1 MNRKTH
7 SVLLASPMP
16 GGLRRSSGL
25 ASPKLRGRA
34 AAAARH
40 HRQGARA
47 DSTAWLS
54 GRARARSAFSL
65 MPGRL
70 RRPSGLAPI
79 GAEPAPPPRASPIA
93 KEPEPIQRPGS
104 RDKRARCD
112 LPWVGHAASVAFW
125 LECIC
130 RFELF
135 FAAFFMFSDGSRE
148 LAQRIS
154 AGLLRWQGHF
164 RRRAHCSAL
173 AHWGNKGSEDC
184 EAWLRRQLLRGP
196 RVIKS

>member
-1 MNRKTH
+1 MVVNRKTH

-47 DSTAWLS
+47 DSTAWLP
-54 GRARARSAFSL
+54 GWTRARPAFSL

-104 RDKRARCD
+104 RDKRACCD
-112 LPWVGHAASVAFW
+112 LPCVDHAASVAFR

-130 RFELF
+130 RFEPLLHF
-135 FAAFFMFSDGSRE
+135 SCFQMASASSRSDYQLGCCVGKGAFGVVHTAVYLPTGEIRAAKIAKPGKEDSFCADGKR
-148 LAQRIS
+148 
-154 AGLLRWQGHF
+154 
-164 RRRAHCSAL
+164 
-173 AHWGNKGSEDC
+173 
-184 EAWLRRQLLRGP
+184 
-196 RVIKS
+196 